1 MTSTAKTLAGTRPR
15 LALRMPSRD
24 TRRRYGLFVLLV
36 APALLLRF
44 ATAIY
49 PIIQTIL
56 YSFRDFSLL
65 RGTNEFVGLEN
76 YYALSS
82 NFGVRSAV
90 SFTILYVVASTVLEL
105 ILGLLIAQLLN
116 ANFKGRTFARTINLI
131 PWALPTIVAGYM
143 FRWLLDDQFGL
154 IPYWVTQLTGEQMVV
169 FIDPIASKITV
180 ILAHVW
186 KDAPFMAVVF
196 LAGMQGIPLDLYEA
210 AKVDGA
216 NAWQRFWRITMPLVT
231 PLVITMG
238 LFRVVW
244 SLASFDLVMGLTSGG
259 PGVATQVL
267 ALQIFREGILFFK
280 FGFASAISVLL
291 LVLVALVGAIG
302 MWLYRRF
309 DVSY

>member
-1 MTSTAKTLAGTRPR
+1 MTSTADIAAGTRQKISI
-15 LALRMPSRD
+15 RMPSRA
-24 TRRRYGLFVLLV
+24 TRRRYGLFALLV

-44 ATAIY
+44 GTAIY
-49 PIIQTIL
+49 PIVQTIL
-56 YSFRDFSLL
+56 YSFRDLSLL
-65 RGTNEFVGLEN
+65 RGTDEFIGFQN
-76 YYALSS
+76 YANLTT
-82 NFGVRSAV
+82 NFGVRSAL
-90 SFTILYVVASTVLEL
+90 SFTLMYVIASTVLEL
-105 ILGLLIAQLLN
+105 IVGLLIAQLLN
-116 ANFKGRTFARTINLI
+116 SNFKGRTFARTINLI
-131 PWALPTIVAGYM
+131 PWAMPTIVAGYV
-143 FRWLLDDQFGL
+143 FRWLLDEQFGL
-154 IPYWVTQLTGEQMVV
+154 IPYWVSQFTGEQMVV
-169 FIDPIASKITV
+169 FIDPSAARIAV

-216 NAWQRFWRITMPLVT
+216 NAWQRFWRITLPLVA

-244 SLASFDLVMGLTSGG
+244 SLATFDLVLGLTAGG
-259 PGVATQVL
+259 PGVATSVL

-291 LVLVALVGAIG
+291 LVLVALIGALG
-302 MWLYRRF
+302 MWLYRRV

>member
-1 MTSTAKTLAGTRPR
+1 MTSTADIAAGTRQR
-15 LALRMPSRD
+15 VSIRMPSRA
-24 TRRRYGLFVLLV
+24 TRRRYGLFALLV

-44 ATAIY
+44 GTAIY
-49 PIIQTIL
+49 PIVQTIL
-56 YSFRDFSLL
+56 YSFRNFSLL
-65 RGTNEFVGLEN
+65 RGTDDFIGFEN
-76 YYALSS
+76 YADLTT
-82 NFGVRSAV
+82 NFGVRSAL
-90 SFTILYVVASTVLEL
+90 SFTIIYVLASTILEL
-105 ILGLLIAQLLN
+105 IIGLLIAQLLN
-116 ANFKGRTFARTINLI
+116 SNFKGRTFARTINLI
-131 PWALPTIVAGYM
+131 PWAIPTIVAGYA
-143 FRWLLDDQFGL
+143 FRWLLDEQFGL
-154 IPYWVTQLTGEQMVV
+154 IPYWVTQFTGEQMVV
-169 FIDPIASKITV
+169 FIDPIAARIAV

-216 NAWQRFWRITMPLVT
+216 NAWHRFWRITMPLVA

-244 SLASFDLVMGLTSGG
+244 SLASFDLVLGLTAGG
-259 PGVATQVL
+259 PGVATSVL

-291 LVLVALVGAIG
+291 LVLVAIVGAIG
-302 MWLYRRF
+302 LWLYRRV

>member
-1 MTSTAKTLAGTRPR
+1 
-15 LALRMPSRD
+15 MPSRA

-36 APALLLRF
+36 APAVLLRF
-44 ATAIY
+44 GTAVY
-49 PIIQTIL
+49 PIVQTII

-65 RGTNEFVGLEN
+65 RGTDTFIGLEN
-76 YYALSS
+76 YADLTT
-82 NFGVRSAV
+82 NFGVRSAL
-90 SFTILYVVASTVLEL
+90 SFTVIYVIASTILEL
-105 ILGLLIAQLLN
+105 GAGLLIAQLLN
-116 ANFKGRTFARTINLI
+116 SNFKGQTFARTINLI
-131 PWALPTIVAGYM
+131 PWAIPTIVAGYA
-143 FRWLLDDQFGL
+143 FRWLLDEQFGL
-154 IPYWVTQLTGEQMVV
+154 IPYWVTQFTGEQMVV
-169 FIDPIASKITV
+169 FIDPVSARVAV

-216 NAWQRFWRITMPLVT
+216 NAWHRFWRITMPLVA

-238 LFRVVW
+238 LFRIVW
-244 SLASFDLVMGLTSGG
+244 SLASFDLVLGLTAGG
-259 PGVATQVL
+259 PGVATSVL

-280 FGFASAISVLL
+280 FGFASAISMLL

-302 MWLYRRF
+302 LWLYRRF